1 MEVFFIAQILI
12 NIRMDEE
19 LKKSFEDVCQQLGL
33 NMATAITIFAKKMS
47 REKRIP
53 FEVSIDPFYSMSNI
67 KALKESMNELK
78 DGKVVTKTL
87 DELDEME
94 NA

>member
-1 MEVFFIAQILI
+1 MAQTSI

-33 NMATAITIFAKKMS
+33 NMTTAITIFAKKMS

-53 FEVSIDPFYSMSNI
+53 FEVSIDSFYSMSNME
-67 KALKESMNELK
+67 ALRESINELK
-78 DGKVVTKTL
+78 NGKVVTKTL
-87 DELDEME
+87 DELNEME

>member
-1 MEVFFIAQILI
+1 MAQTSI

-33 NMATAITIFAKKMS
+33 NMTTAITIFAKKMS

-53 FEVSIDPFYSMSNI
+53 FEVSIDSFYSISNME
-67 KALKESMNELK
+67 ALKESINELK
-78 DGKVVTKTL
+78 NGKVVTKTL
-87 DELDEME
+87 DELNEME